1 MEIPTIE
8 IPPIDKIETISIP
21 LPTAD
26 VPFYAPLVVP
36 PSDLREP
43 EGVEAEAS
51 EDVDTGIR
59 NVNIPIIDFD
69 VPLPENEILITASTT
84 AVVSVAAT
92 LTATA
97 AFKWVVTAMKPILKT
112 AWKKISPSDQKSLLT
127 KIKENVDDHDEQMQI
142 LGAMVRLGVVV
153 WSGFI
158 ITLNYVELPMVRKPL
173 GASSDITFVASIFT
187 GALATFGLSTGN
199 GNKKKRRT

>member
-1 MEIPTIE
+1 METQPSILLPKIV
-8 IPPIDKIETISIP
+8 IPPVEKYETISIP

-26 VPFYAPLVVP
+26 VPSYIPLVVP

-43 EGVEAEAS
+43 EGVQGETTDEP
-51 EDVDTGIR
+51 ETGIR

-112 AWKKISPSDQKSLLT
+112 TWKKISSKSQKVS
-127 KIKENVDDHDEQMQI
+127 
-142 LGAMVRLGVVV
+142 
-153 WSGFI
+153 
-158 ITLNYVELPMVRKPL
+158 
-173 GASSDITFVASIFT
+173 
-187 GALATFGLSTGN
+187 
-199 GNKKKRRT
+199 

>member
-1 MEIPTIE
+1 MEIPTIV
-8 IPPIDKIETISIP
+8 IPPVENIETISIP

-26 VPFYAPLVVP
+26 VPFYIPLVVP

-43 EGVEAEAS
+43 DGVQAEAS
-51 EDVDTGIR
+51 DDVDTGIR
-59 NVNIPIIDFD
+59 NVNIPVLDFN

-112 AWKKISPSDQKSLLT
+112 AWKKLSPKSQK
-127 KIKENVDDHDEQMQI
+127 
-142 LGAMVRLGVVV
+142 A
-153 WSGFI
+153 
-158 ITLNYVELPMVRKPL
+158 
-173 GASSDITFVASIFT
+173 
-187 GALATFGLSTGN
+187 
-199 GNKKKRRT
+199 

>member
-1 MEIPTIE
+1 MEIPTIV
-8 IPPIDKIETISIP
+8 IPPIQQIDTVEIP

-26 VPFYAPLVVP
+26 VPFYVPLVVP
-36 PSDLREP
+36 PSDLKEP
-43 EGVEAEAS
+43 EGVQAEAS
-51 EDVDTGIR
+51 EEVDTGIR

-112 AWKKISPSDQKSLLT
+112 AWKKLSQKS
-127 KIKENVDDHDEQMQI
+127 
-142 LGAMVRLGVVV
+142 
-153 WSGFI
+153 
-158 ITLNYVELPMVRKPL
+158 
-173 GASSDITFVASIFT
+173 
-187 GALATFGLSTGN
+187 
-199 GNKKKRRT
+199 KKA

>member
-1 MEIPTIE
+1 MEIPTIV
-8 IPPIDKIETISIP
+8 IPPIQKIETVEIP

-26 VPFYAPLVVP
+26 VPFYGPLVVP

-43 EGVEAEAS
+43 EGVQAEAS
-51 EDVDTGIR
+51 EEADTGIR
-59 NVNIPIIDFD
+59 NVNIPILDFD

-112 AWKKISPSDQKSLLT
+112 AWKKINPKSQK
-127 KIKENVDDHDEQMQI
+127 V
-142 LGAMVRLGVVV
+142 
-153 WSGFI
+153 
-158 ITLNYVELPMVRKPL
+158 
-173 GASSDITFVASIFT
+173 
-187 GALATFGLSTGN
+187 
-199 GNKKKRRT
+199 